1 MLASPPLNSNVRLV
15 RGFKI
20 RQRTLAS
27 LAPLEREW
35 AKKLIAEGTWV
46 LVPDREAAL

>member
-1 MLASPPLNSNVRLV
+1 MLASPPLHSNVRLV
-15 RGFKI
+15 QGFEI

-35 AKKLIAEGTWV
+35 AKKLIAEGTWI
-46 LVPDREAAL
+46 LIPDRQVVP

>member
-1 MLASPPLNSNVRLV
+1 MLASPPHNSNARLV
-15 RGFKI
+15 HGFEI

-46 LVPDREAAL
+46 LIPDRQVAP